1 MQDIKKMQHKETEFD
16 NKKAMILN
24 DHPHKGEKA
33 TCIGSDKTTLGWA
46 MKFKS
51 DETGIEFY
59 VWDGKDVRWL
69 NER

>member
-1 MQDIKKMQHKETEFD
+1 VQNLNKMQHIETEFD

-24 DHPHKGEKA
+24 DHPHSGEKA
-33 TCIGSDKTTLGWA
+33 TCLGADKTTLGWA

-51 DETGIEFY
+51 DETAIEFY
-59 VWDGKDVRWL
+59 VWNGKDVRWL